1 LPPRRDSDTGSD
13 MTTEHAIALTLAL
26 SASLVACGPPP
37 KQAAP
42 PEFTDEGKQDMSSE
56 SVDTQ
61 KELAPAKKMPDEMT
75 PTEKKQACCPQ
86 CEKGL
91 ANDRTGQKADQ
102 IPCADYV
109 ASLEVRGFC
118 IDYFR
123 GNQMKASECKGV
135 GPSTPPASGSA
146 APAASG
152 SAAPA
157 APPASG
163 KPPASVK

>member
-1 LPPRRDSDTGSD
+1 
-13 MTTEHAIALTLAL
+13 MTLQHAIAVTLAL
-26 SASLVACGPPP
+26 SASLVGCGPPP

-56 SVDTQ
+56 SVETQ

-75 PTEKKQACCPQ
+75 PTEKKQACCAQ

-91 ANDRTGQKADQ
+91 ANDKTGQKPDL
-102 IPCADYV
+102 IPCADYA

-123 GNQMKASECKGV
+123 QSPLKASECKGV
-135 GPSTPPASGSA
+135 GVSAPGAS
-146 APAASG
+146 APTATDT
-152 SAAPA
+152 AAPA
-157 APPASG
+157 APPAPG
-163 KPPASVK
+163 K